1 MRISNIEHALTLHI
15 RKLLRALFTDS
26 QIRYISFIL
35 SLITCLI
42 DANVSIFALF
52 TASFTS
58 HLGYSTVS
66 INIIAGS
73 MLVGLYLTLPV
84 LGYLADA
91 HGPVLLAVIG
101 LLVSPGYY
109 MALRIYEQR
118 CGEWWMALA
127 FFFIGMGTSSSYFC
141 SLLTCARVFP
151 DRKGLSISLPVS
163 CYGLSGF
170 LLAWVFTWDVFTD
183 VNSGGLNVP
192 LVFEVFSITYAVA
205 CVINWV
211 SSVVVT
217 IEKEVVFAQMYA
229 EEAIDGYGTITEGEG
244 DMGGDGDDGLFEAAM
259 VKENVHSTKFQA
271 FLKDPAMPLV
281 LMGLLCMAGPLELFV
296 SNMAN
301 IGATNAKEL
310 SMDVAVFAVASTIA
324 RLSMGVISDIFNSC
338 GATVRLVQMA
348 SALAAAGYVALYQ
361 QLPATDFPV
370 ICAVLG
376 VAYGAVF
383 TMFPTLVATVWG
395 VEIFGST
402 WGLFLAAPAIGSSA
416 LGVLY
421 AQLYETGR
429 QETAFAVL
437 AATALAGCV
446 CVQLAYRHWS

>member
-1 MRISNIEHALTLHI
+1 MHISPLEHALTVHV
-15 RKLLRALFTDS
+15 RKGLRALFTDA
-26 QIRYISFIL
+26 QIRYLSFTL

-52 TASFTS
+52 TSSFVKK
-58 HLGYSTVS
+58 LQYSTVA

-101 LLVSPGYY
+101 FLLTPGYLL
-109 MALRIYEQR
+109 AFKIYQEES
-118 CGEWWMALA
+118 GEWWMAFA
-127 FFFIGMGTSSSYFC
+127 FFLIGMGTSSSYFC

-151 DRKGLSISLPVS
+151 ERKGLSISLPVS

-170 LLAWVFTWDVFTD
+170 LLAWVFTSDRFTD
-183 VNSGGLNVP
+183 LEGELDVV
-192 LVFEVFSITYAVA
+192 LVFKVFAAMYAV
-205 CVINWV
+205 VGVVNWL

-217 IEKEVVFAQMYA
+217 IEKEVVFAEMY
-229 EEAIDGYGTITEGEG
+229 EEERLQEGDTYGTTDLEESE
-244 DMGGDGDDGLFEAAM
+244 GLFEAPM
-259 VKENVHSTKFQA
+259 VKESTHSVKFRA

-281 LMGLLCMAGPLELFV
+281 LISLLCMAGPLELFV
-296 SNMAN
+296 SNMAT
-301 IGATNAKEL
+301 IGNAGAKEL
-310 SMDVAVFAVASTIA
+310 SIDVAVFSVASTIT

-338 GATVRLVQMA
+338 GATVRLVQLG
-348 SALAAAGYVALYQ
+348 SILAAGGYIALYRQ
-361 QLPATDFPV
+361 IMDFPI
-370 ICAVLG
+370 ICAIQG
-376 VAYGAVF
+376 IAYGAVF

-429 QETAFAVL
+429 QPAAFGVL
-437 AATALAGCV
+437 AATALAGSI
-446 CVQLAYRHWS
+446 CVQLARRRWV